1 MLETDGAT
9 MLKKILTGVALAIG
23 GPTLVALTGCAATEP
38 EPTIEAAPT
47 VAPSSFPPP
56 PPSVA
61 PSTTPTPEEATAIF
75 RTVFDW
81 TAERSDR
88 ADALEGTAEEN
99 RPLFDNGGTMS
110 QTSFD
115 RVDVVAPGRVEAS
128 GTSDGHVSSVGFVVT
143 EGRWKLE
150 RSTACAVTGAC

>member
-1 MLETDGAT
+1 MGLPDA
-9 MLKKILTGVALAIG
+9 LRLQPILTIAGRVLCGLALI
-23 GPTLVALTGCAATEP
+23 ALTGCAATGP
-38 EPTIEAAPT
+38 EPTVEAAVN

-61 PSTTPTPEEATAIF
+61 PSDIPTPDEATAIF

-81 TAERSDR
+81 TAERGDR

-99 RPLFDNGGTMS
+99 DPLLDSGGVMS
-110 QTSFD
+110 EASFD

-128 GTSDGHVSSVGFVVT
+128 GTSVGQVSSVGFVVSD
-143 EGRWKLE
+143 GRWKLE
-150 RSTACAVTGAC
+150 RSTACALTGAC

>member
-1 MLETDGAT
+1 MIVGRVLCG
-9 MLKKILTGVALAIG
+9 LA
-23 GPTLVALTGCAATEP
+23 LVALTGCAATEP
-38 EPTIEAAPT
+38 EPGIDAAVN

-61 PSTTPTPEEATAIF
+61 HTAIPTPDEATAIF

-88 ADALEGTAEEN
+88 ADALEGTAEEIE
-99 RPLFDNGGTMS
+99 PLLDSGGS
-110 QTSFD
+110 LSEASFD
-115 RVDVVAPGRVEAS
+115 RIDVVAPGRVEAS
-128 GTSDGHVSSVGFVVT
+128 GTSVGPTSSIGFVVS

-150 RSTACAVTGAC
+150 RAAACALTGAC

>member
-1 MLETDGAT
+1 MIVGR
-9 MLKKILTGVALAIG
+9 ALCGLA
-23 GPTLVALTGCAATEP
+23 LVVLTGCATTEP
-38 EPTIEAAPT
+38 EPTIDAAVN

-61 PSTTPTPEEATAIF
+61 PTAIPTPDEATAIF

-99 RPLFDNGGTMS
+99 EPLFDSGGIMS
-110 QTSFD
+110 EASFD
-115 RVDVVAPGRVEAS
+115 RIDVVAPDRVEAS
-128 GTSDGHVSSVGFVVT
+128 GFSDGPVSSIGFVVS

-150 RSTACAVTGAC
+150 RAAACALTGAC

>member
-1 MLETDGAT
+1 MNVGR
-9 MLKKILTGVALAIG
+9 ALCGLA
-23 GPTLVALTGCAATEP
+23 LVALTGCAATEP
-38 EPTIEAAPT
+38 ELGIDAAVN

-61 PSTTPTPEEATAIF
+61 PTAIPTPDEATAIF

-99 RPLFDNGGTMS
+99 AVLFDSGGVMS
-110 QTSFD
+110 DVTFD
-115 RVDVVAPGRVEAS
+115 RVDAVAPGRVEAS
-128 GTSDGHVSSVGFVVT
+128 GTSFGPVVSVGFVVS

-150 RSTACAVTGAC
+150 RATACAVTGVC

>member
-1 MLETDGAT
+1 MIVGRVLCG
-9 MLKKILTGVALAIG
+9 LAL
-23 GPTLVALTGCAATEP
+23 VVLTGCAATKP
-38 EPTIEAAPT
+38 EPGIDAAVN

-61 PSTTPTPEEATAIF
+61 PKAIPTPDEATAIF

-88 ADALEGTAEEN
+88 ADALEGTAEEIE
-99 RPLFDNGGTMS
+99 PLLDSGGS
-110 QTSFD
+110 LSEASFD
-115 RVDVVAPGRVEAS
+115 RIDVVAPGRVEAS
-128 GTSDGHVSSVGFVVT
+128 GTSVGPTSSIGFVVS

-150 RSTACAVTGAC
+150 RAAACALTGAC

>member
-1 MLETDGAT
+1 MIVGRVLCG
-9 MLKKILTGVALAIG
+9 LA
-23 GPTLVALTGCAATEP
+23 LVALTGCAATEP
-38 EPTIEAAPT
+38 EPGIDAAVN

-61 PSTTPTPEEATAIF
+61 PTAIPTPDEATAIF

-88 ADALEGTAEEN
+88 ADALEGTAEEIE
-99 RPLFDNGGTMS
+99 PLLDSGGS
-110 QTSFD
+110 LSEASFD
-115 RVDVVAPGRVEAS
+115 RIDVVAPGRVEAS
-128 GTSDGHVSSVGFVVT
+128 GTSVGPTSSIGFVVS

-150 RSTACAVTGAC
+150 RAAACALTGAC

>member
-1 MLETDGAT
+1 MIVGRVLCG
-9 MLKKILTGVALAIG
+9 LA
-23 GPTLVALTGCAATEP
+23 LVALTGCAATKP
-38 EPTIEAAPT
+38 EPGIDAAVN

-61 PSTTPTPEEATAIF
+61 PTAIPTPDEATAIF

-88 ADALEGTAEEN
+88 ADALEGTLEKNAA
-99 RPLFDNGGTMS
+99 LFDSGGVMS
-110 QTSFD
+110 DVTFD
-115 RVDVVAPGRVEAS
+115 RVDAVAPGRVEAS
-128 GTSDGHVSSVGFVVT
+128 GTSVGPTSSIGFVVS

-150 RSTACAVTGAC
+150 RAAACALTGAC

>member
-1 MLETDGAT
+1 MIIGR
-9 MLKKILTGVALAIG
+9 ALCGLA
-23 GPTLVALTGCAATEP
+23 LVALTGCATAEP
-38 EPTIEAAPT
+38 EPRIDAAVN

-61 PSTTPTPEEATAIF
+61 PTAIPTPDEATAIF

-99 RPLFDNGGTMS
+99 TPLFDSGGIMS
-110 QTSFD
+110 EASFD
-115 RVDVVAPGRVEAS
+115 RIDVVEPGRVEAS
-128 GTSDGHVSSVGFVVT
+128 GTSVGRVSSIGFVVS

-150 RSTACAVTGAC
+150 RAAACALTGVC